1 MYSIPKNQVNALRC
15 FYFFKY
21 YLGLLTGFHYI
32 HLLIGMIL
40 SRITS
45 EFYNYSHVNMGTV
58 AMVVVNLLALL
69 AVDDPPY
76 YRMKFCE
83 KWTSILNLDYNLQI
97 QDYYHAKMLHNN
109 CFKVCYKTLNI
120 IGTILL
126 LNVFVLFHRFLKSR
140 KTIICFCILR
150 KNDFGDRY

>member
-1 MYSIPKNQVNALRC
+1 MPFVIL
-15 FYFFKY
+15 FFLY
-21 YLGLLTGFHYI
+21 YLGLLTGFHYV

-40 SRITS
+40 SRVTS
-45 EFYNYSHVNMGTV
+45 EFYNYSYVNMGTV

-83 KWTSILNLDYNLQI
+83 NWTSIFNLDYNLKI
-97 QDYYHAKMLHNN
+97 QDYCHTKMLHNN
-109 CFKVCYKTLNI
+109 YYKVCYKRLNV
-120 IGTILL
+120 IGTVLL
-126 LNVFVLFHRFLKSR
+126 SNVYVLFHRFSKSR
-140 KTIICFCILR
+140 KTIICFGILR